1 MKLLKSPVFQLPT
14 LHSQKPFF
22 LFSKSKKEPDMENF
36 NRIMD
41 YNKSWAKAMVEEDP
55 DYFKSLVGIQRP
67 DYLWIGCADSRV
79 PANQICGLKAG

>member
-14 LHSQKPFF
+14 LHSQKSFF
-22 LFSKSKKEPDMENF
+22 FFSKSKKEPDMENF

-55 DYFKSLVGIQRP
+55 DYFTALVGIQRP